1 MPTEAEP
8 ARAAVFLDRDG
19 TIIVERHYLA
29 VPEQVQL
36 VPGAATALA
45 TLAAAGF
52 VLIVVTNQSGIARG
66 LYTEEAFQA
75 VQQRLDELLL
85 AEGVTLAAVYHCP
98 HHPDFSG
105 PCDCRKPGSGMF
117 RRAQQELRVDL
128 SRSVYVGDRGKDV
141 VPALEFGGLGILV
154 ETGYGA
160 EEAATVPEAVR
171 VAKDLA
177 AAAEMILVS
186 QVERD
191 QRNPR

>member
-66 LYTEEAFQA
+66 LYTEEDFQA
-75 VQQRLDELLL
+75 VQQRLDQLLR